1 MLDQAI
7 FQISVGGTDVTET
20 FDPILQQLQV
30 EDHSGESTDRAM
42 VTLADVDGAILLPSV
57 GDSVNILLGWKIA
70 GGLTQV
76 FDGIVDEVAS
86 RGGRGAGRLLVV
98 KAHGFDTGGK
108 AKEPQ
113 QFHKDNASLQDFLSQ
128 AAGNAGLSFQAEGSV
143 GGIQRPYWVA
153 GTESFIHLGQRI
165 AHEVGAVFKIE
176 GTQAYMWPLNTPLQ
190 AAGSGGGNVTAIWGE
205 GNDTGNL
212 IEWDI
217 SPIVGRPQYAQTSAR
232 WFDHTTATWKEVT
245 QSIGGIGSD
254 YASDYAATHTHR
266 QTRADAGEAT
276 TTAAANAA
284 ISTREAGTG
293 IVTIVGQ
300 PAAFCEGSC
309 TVSGVRAGV
318 DGTYR
323 IAGVRH
329 ELNRSSGFITQLEL
343 KQPGG
348 GAGTDPRPVVPNLT
362 GPPPIDS
369 VPPAIDPATPPT

>member
-7 FQISVGGTDVTET
+7 FQLSVGGTNVTET
-20 FDPILQQLQV
+20 LNPILQQLKVQ
-30 EDHSGESTDRAM
+30 DQSGESTGQAII
-42 VTLADVDGAILLPSV
+42 TLADIGGGILLPSV
-57 GDSVNILLGWKIA
+57 GDSMTIVLGWKIA

-76 FDGIVDEVAS
+76 FNGTVDEVAS
-86 RGGRGAGRLLVV
+86 RGSREAGRVLQVN
-98 KAHGFDTGGK
+98 ARGFDTGGK

-113 QFHKDNASLQDFLSQ
+113 EFHKDNASLQDFMSQ
-128 AAGNAGLSFQAEGSV
+128 AGGNVGMTFQAESSI

-165 AHEVGAVFKIE
+165 AHEIGAVFKIV
-176 GTQAYMWPLNTPLQ
+176 GTQAYMWPLNTPMQ
-190 AAGSGGGNVTAIWGE
+190 AAGGGTGGVNATWGQGN
-205 GNDTGNL
+205 NTGNL

-217 SPIVGRPQYAQTSAR
+217 APIVGRPQYANAR
-232 WFDHTTATWKEVT
+232 TRWYDRTTATWKDVT
-245 QSIGGIGSD
+245 KVISGITGN
-254 YASDYAATHTHR
+254 YAATHTHR
-266 QTRADAGEAT
+266 QTRADAGEAKT
-276 TTAAANAA
+276 TSASSAA
-284 ISTREAGTG
+284 IATREAGTG

-348 GAGTDPRPVVPNLT
+348 GAGTDVRPVLPAPNNA
-362 GPPPIDS
+362 PVAIDS
-369 VPPAIDPATPPT
+369 VPPDTPAVPAQTLE

>member
-20 FDPILQQLQV
+20 FNPILQQLQV
-30 EDHSGESTDRAM
+30 EDRSGESTDHAM
-42 VTLADVDGAILLPSV
+42 ITLADVDGSILLPSV

-76 FDGIVDEVAS
+76 FDGIIDEVAS
-86 RGGRGAGRLLVV
+86 RGSREAGRLLVV

-113 QFHKDNASLQDFLSQ
+113 EFHKDNASLQDFLSQ
-128 AAGNAGLSFQAEGSV
+128 AAGNAGLSFQAESSV

-165 AHEVGAVFKIE
+165 AHEVGAVFKIQ
-176 GTQAYMWPLNTPLQ
+176 GTQAYMWPLNTPMQ
-190 AAGSGGGNVTAIWGE
+190 AAGGGTGSVNATWGQ

-217 SPIVGRPQYAQTSAR
+217 APVVGRPQYAQARTR
-232 WFDHTTATWKEVT
+232 WFDHTKATWKDVI
-245 QSIGGIGSD
+245 QAISGIG
-254 YASDYAATHTHR
+254 SDYAATHTHR
-266 QTRADAGEAT
+266 QTRADQGEAT
-276 TTAAANAA
+276 TTSAANEA
-284 ISTREAGTG
+284 IATREAGTG

-300 PAAFCEGSC
+300 PAAFSEGSC
-309 TVSGVRAGV
+309 TVSGVRPGV

-348 GAGTDPRPVVPNLT
+348 GAGTDPRPVVPDLT

-369 VPPAIDPATPPT
+369 VPAPATPP